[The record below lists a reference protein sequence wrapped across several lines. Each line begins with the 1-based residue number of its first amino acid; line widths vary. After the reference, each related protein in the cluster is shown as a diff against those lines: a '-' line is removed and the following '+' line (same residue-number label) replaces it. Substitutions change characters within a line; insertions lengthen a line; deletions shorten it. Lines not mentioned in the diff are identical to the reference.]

1 MTQPLFQDGFV
12 RPLII
17 SGLTAILTGC
27 AAPQQVHQ
35 ASPLILHDHRVAK
48 TEKSIA
54 ANKSNLRHRSTTN
67 RHTVNVTPTNV
78 PKMDVSSPVQPNNN
92 SDTVRNI
99 ILKSLEKRQTM
110 VNAIATLSISEP
122 PLCTKQLPPDTV
134 EKAGVM
140 ALAYGFHVEDEDF
153 QRDVRDAGIHRAQ
166 YMSKDGGVRESI
178 CAWAQVISALAHDMY
193 KGAEEYKRRVGE
205 TGTTR

>member
-1 MTQPLFQDGFV
+1 M

-17 SGLTAILTGC
+17 SGLVAILTGC

-35 ASPLILHDHRVAK
+35 ASPQILHDHRVAK

-54 ANKSNLRHRSTTN
+54 ANKSNPRDRNTTN
-67 RHTVNVTPTNV
+67 RHTVNATPTNV

-92 SDTVRNI
+92 SDTVRKI

-110 VNAIATLSISEP
+110 VNAIATLGTSQT
-122 PLCTKQLPPDTV
+122 PLCTKQLPPDTL

-153 QRDVRDAGIHRAQ
+153 QRDVRDATIHRVQ
-166 YMSKDGGVRESI
+166 YMSKDEKVRETT
-178 CAWAQVISALAHDMY
+178 CAWVEVIGALAHNMY
-193 KGAEEYKRRVGE
+193 KGAEEYKRRIGE